1 MDLYA
6 LADGRI
12 VIIRPIRPD
21 DVERLRAAH
30 GRLSPLTRYRRFMT
44 AKPSLSDADASYL
57 ANIDGFDHY
66 ALVATYA
73 GHDGDLAAPLVAMD
87 GEEAAPIIAVA
98 RFVRTP
104 EDAGAAEF
112 AIVVGDDWQ
121 GEGIGRELMGRLV
134 DAAVTRGVTRF
145 EASMLADNVAIQRL
159 SERFAA
165 GPLQRRRRGNTFEVS
180 FLLPTRADAPLPAD
194 APPPVEAAPA
204 PAMIAGCAG
213 S

>member
-1 MDLYA
+1 VDLYA
-6 LADGRI
+6 LSDGRVI
-12 VIIRPIRPD
+12 VIRPIRAD

-44 AKPSLSDADASYL
+44 AKPYLSDADAAYL
-57 ANIDGFDHY
+57 ANIDGWNHF
-66 ALVATYA
+66 ALVATFA
-73 GHDGDLAAPLVAMD
+73 EHEGDD
-87 GEEAAPIIAVA
+87 EAPIIAVA

-104 EDAGAAEF
+104 QDAATAEF

-121 GEGIGRELMGRLV
+121 GEGVGRELMGRLV

-145 EASMLADNVAIQRL
+145 EATMLADNIAIQRL

-165 GPLQRRRRGNTFEVS
+165 GPLRRRRRGNTFEVR
-180 FLLPTRADAPLPAD
+180 FDLPTRAPMVPLDP
-194 APPPVEAAPA
+194 ETMGA